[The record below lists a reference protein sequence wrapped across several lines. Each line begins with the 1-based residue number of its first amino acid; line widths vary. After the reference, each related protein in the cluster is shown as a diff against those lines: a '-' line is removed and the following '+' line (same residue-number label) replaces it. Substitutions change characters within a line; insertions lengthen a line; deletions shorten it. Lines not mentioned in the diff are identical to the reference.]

1 MREAPPDLG
10 DVDVVTLL
18 RDAWELPAIS
28 AEHLPWGFGAWHWRA
43 TEAGGRRWFVTADR
57 LSRPGRQEELEATY
71 GAARELFDRGL
82 AFVVPTVPTTA
93 GPLTQ
98 RLGGYA
104 LSVTEWLEGERPTGE
119 LTGLGAEQT
128 MTALAALHG
137 EQPPSGI
144 GVWNHALTDRGDLEG
159 LATTSE
165 PQWSGGPLS
174 GEARAQVR
182 AHLARIPVW
191 IARYDARVAAALATR
206 AGWVATHG
214 EPGPHNQIV
223 TAQGRRWV
231 DWESLRVAPRERDLT
246 DLARTA
252 GRIPGDV
259 AADPELLEMFDLRWR
274 LDEIATFSAWLR
286 GPHTGTE
293 SDRVALGGL
302 VEELTRPDWLPG
314 DS

>member
-1 MREAPPDLG
+1 MREAPADLR
-10 DVDVVTLL
+10 DADVVTLL
-18 RDAWELPAIS
+18 RDAWDLPADS
-28 AEHLPWGFGAWHWRA
+28 VEHLPWGFGAWHWRA
-43 TEAGGRRWFVTADR
+43 AEAAGRCWFVTADR
-57 LSRPGRQEELEATY
+57 LSRPERQDQLDATY

-82 AFVVPTVPTTA
+82 EFVVPTVPATA

-104 LSVTEWLEGERPTGE
+104 ISVTEWLEGDRHTGE
-119 LTGLGAEQT
+119 LTGPGAEQT
-128 MTALAALHG
+128 MTMLARLHS
-137 EQPPSGI
+137 EQPPSGTL
-144 GVWNHALTDRGDLEG
+144 VWDHALTDRAYLEG
-159 LATTSE
+159 LAAASE
-165 PQWSGGPLS
+165 QTWSGGPLS
-174 GEARAQVR
+174 AEARDQVR

-191 IARYDARVAAALATR
+191 IARYDARVRTALATR

-223 TAQGRRWV
+223 TARGRRWV

-252 GRIPGDV
+252 GRIPGETT
-259 AADPELLEMFDLRWR
+259 ADPDLLEMFDLRWR
-274 LDEIATFSAWLR
+274 LDEIAAFSAWLR

-302 VEELTRPDWLPG
+302 VEELTRPDWL
-314 DS
+314 